1 MVPSPA
7 GLHRLALET
16 IGDFLKNFLGNPPA
30 FAAQPRLLWLVAGRD
45 QRFRNGYL
53 HRSVVP
59 RHECLGR
66 GIGTRIRLEPDPVG
80 LRLHLYQ
87 GGGRSDGPDRR
98 LSNRQGW
105 HPPDGVHR
113 ANVLLLIS
121 APLVG
126 WMRDVQGTYTDAFI
140 VMVLTN
146 FAGAACFILAK
157 RPQRK
162 PAPQP
167 AGPSTSS
174 G

>member
-1 MVPSPA
+1 MPM
-7 GLHRLALET
+7 
-16 IGDFLKNFLGNPPA
+16 
-30 FAAQPRLLWLVAGRD
+30 
-45 QRFRNGYL
+45 
-53 HRSVVP
+53 
-59 RHECLGR
+59 
-66 GIGTRIRLEPDPVG
+66 
-80 LRLHLYQ
+80 
-87 GGGRSDGPDRR
+87 
-98 LSNRQGW
+98 
-105 HPPDGVHR
+105 
-113 ANVLLLIS
+113 NVQLLIS